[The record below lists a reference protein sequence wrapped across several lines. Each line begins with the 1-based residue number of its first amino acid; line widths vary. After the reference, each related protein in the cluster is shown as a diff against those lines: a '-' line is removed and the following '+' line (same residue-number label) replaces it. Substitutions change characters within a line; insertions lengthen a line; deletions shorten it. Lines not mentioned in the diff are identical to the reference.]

1 MDPASL
7 ERILRRQQ
15 EQFLQAQNRLIET
28 LTQQFQTQLTTDK
41 KNANSA
47 DSIANSIT
55 EFQFRTGDETDIH
68 SMV

>member
-28 LTQQFQTQLTTDK
+28 LTQQFQTQQTRKMRILR
-41 KNANSA
+41 
-47 DSIANSIT
+47 IA
-55 EFQFRTGDETDIH
+55 
-68 SMV
+68 